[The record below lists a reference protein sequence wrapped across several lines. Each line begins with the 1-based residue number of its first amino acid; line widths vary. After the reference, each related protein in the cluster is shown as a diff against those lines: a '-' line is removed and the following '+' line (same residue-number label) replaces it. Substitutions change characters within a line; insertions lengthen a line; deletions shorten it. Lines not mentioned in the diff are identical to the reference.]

1 MALIFPYQH
10 PPMKQTVIGLSGHI
24 DHGKTALVKALTGV
38 NTDSLTE
45 EQKRGMT
52 IDIGFAFLNENI
64 TLIDVPGHEKFVKNM
79 MAGVSAVDVA
89 LLVVAAD
96 DGVMPQTREHFEI
109 LNLLDIPLGIVAINK
124 IDLADKDWLELVE
137 LDIGELLQ
145 GSFMEDAPILKV
157 SAETG
162 DGVDQLK
169 TTLLDLCKKVPDKQ
183 DRGIF
188 RLHVDRVF
196 SMKGYGTVVTGTVNS
211 GSLKIGDTVE
221 LLPGSVKSKVR
232 GLQSHGEEVQQVET
246 GDRAAIN
253 LQGVEIKQIER
264 GSQIAEIGY
273 LQSLNQMGVTLLLLG
288 SAQKPITQNQ
298 RIRIHLG
305 TQEVMARVALADGK
319 SLQPGDDCPALLRLE
334 QPMVAARGDKFIIRS
349 FSPVITIGG
358 GEVMEV
364 LIEEKWKIVKE
375 KLQNLYESPK
385 SDQLIH
391 LVQEEGAKPITP
403 EELQY
408 RIGISKEQI
417 NAIVGEKEELFWLTH
432 KQGKWLLTQ
441 NQWNELKNSI
451 HNFLKK
457 YHAKNPLNAGAQ
469 KEEVRQHLNCEN
481 SILEALLQSMLDDKS
496 ISKKGELFLNPNFSI
511 TLSSEDD
518 SLQNSILNQL
528 DQEGFTS
535 STLAQLSLKTG
546 NSKEKLMQVLN
557 VAEQQ
562 GKLLRIDGKL
572 MFTQKNFIILR
583 EKVNQF
589 FSNHPEMSVS
599 EFKELAHT
607 SRKYAVPL
615 LEYFDKKKITYRE
628 GNIRK
633 LVR

>member
-1 MALIFPYQH
+1 
-10 PPMKQTVIGLSGHI
+10 MKQTVIGLSGHI

-52 IDIGFAFLNENI
+52 IDIGFAFLDENI

-319 SLQPGDDCPALLRLE
+319 TLQPGDDCPALLRLE

-403 EELQY
+403 EKLQY

-417 NAIVGEKEELFWLTH
+417 NAIVEEKEQLFWLTH

-469 KEEVRQHLNCEN
+469 KEEIRQHLNCEN
-481 SILEALLQSMLDDKS
+481 SILEALLQSMLDEKS
-496 ISKKGELFLNPNFSI
+496 ISQKGELFLNPNFSI

>member
-1 MALIFPYQH
+1 
-10 PPMKQTVIGLSGHI
+10 MKQTVIGLSGHI

-52 IDIGFAFLNENI
+52 IDIGFAFLDENI

-305 TQEVMARVALADGK
+305 TQEVMARVALTDGK
-319 SLQPGDDCPALLRLE
+319 TLQPGDDCPALLRLE

-403 EELQY
+403 EKLQY

-417 NAIVGEKEELFWLTH
+417 NAIVEEKEELFWLTH

-441 NQWNELKNSI
+441 NQWNELKNTI

-469 KEEVRQHLNCEN
+469 KEEIRQHLSCEN

-496 ISKKGELFLNPNFSI
+496 ISQKGELFLNPNFSI
-511 TLSSEDD
+511 TLNSEDD

-589 FSNHPEMSVS
+589 FSNHLEMSVS

>member
-1 MALIFPYQH
+1 
-10 PPMKQTVIGLSGHI
+10 MKQTVIGLSGHI

-52 IDIGFAFLNENI
+52 IDIGFAFLDENI

-305 TQEVMARVALADGK
+305 TQEVMARVALTDGK
-319 SLQPGDDCPALLRLE
+319 TLQPGDDCPALLRLE

-403 EELQY
+403 EKLQY

-417 NAIVGEKEELFWLTH
+417 NAIVEEKEELFWLTH
-432 KQGKWLLTQ
+432 KQRKWLLTQ

-469 KEEVRQHLNCEN
+469 KEEIRQHLSCEN

-496 ISKKGELFLNPNFSI
+496 ISQKGELFLNPNFSI

-583 EKVNQF
+583 EKVKQF

>member
-1 MALIFPYQH
+1 
-10 PPMKQTVIGLSGHI
+10 MKQTVIGLSGHI

-38 NTDSLTE
+38 NTDNLTE

-52 IDIGFAFLNENI
+52 IDIGFAFLDENI

-305 TQEVMARVALADGK
+305 TQEVMARVALTDGK
-319 SLQPGDDCPALLRLE
+319 TLQPGDDCPALLRLE

-403 EELQY
+403 EKLQY

-417 NAIVGEKEELFWLTH
+417 NAIVEEKEELFWLTH

-469 KEEVRQHLNCEN
+469 KEEIRQHLNCEN
-481 SILEALLQSMLDDKS
+481 SILEALLQSMLDEKS
-496 ISKKGELFLNPNFSI
+496 ISQKGELFLNPNFSI

>member
-1 MALIFPYQH
+1 
-10 PPMKQTVIGLSGHI
+10 MKQTVIGLSGHI

-52 IDIGFAFLNENI
+52 IDIGFAFLDENI

-305 TQEVMARVALADGK
+305 TQEVMARVALTDGK
-319 SLQPGDDCPALLRLE
+319 TLQPGDDCPALLRLE

-385 SDQLIH
+385 SDQLIQ

-403 EELQY
+403 EKLQY

-417 NAIVGEKEELFWLTH
+417 NAIVEEKEELFWLTH

-469 KEEVRQHLNCEN
+469 KEEIRQHLNCEN
-481 SILEALLQSMLDDKS
+481 SILEALLQSMLDEKS
-496 ISKKGELFLNPNFSI
+496 ISQKGELFLNPNFSI

>member
-1 MALIFPYQH
+1 
-10 PPMKQTVIGLSGHI
+10 MKQTVIGLSGHI

-52 IDIGFAFLNENI
+52 IDIGFAFLDENI

-137 LDIGELLQ
+137 LDISELLQ

-169 TTLLDLCKKVPDKQ
+169 ITLLDLCKKVPDKQ

-305 TQEVMARVALADGK
+305 TQEVMARVALTNRK
-319 SLQPGDDCPALLRLE
+319 TLQPGDDCPALLRLE

-403 EELQY
+403 EKLQY

-417 NAIVGEKEELFWLTH
+417 NAIVEEKEELFWLTH

-469 KEEVRQHLNCEN
+469 KEEIRQHLSCEN
-481 SILEALLQSMLDDKS
+481 SILEALLESMLDDKS
-496 ISKKGELFLNPNFSI
+496 ISRKGELFLNPNFSI

-546 NSKEKLMQVLN
+546 NSQEKLMQVLN

-589 FSNHPEMSVS
+589 FSNHPEMSVL

>member
-1 MALIFPYQH
+1 
-10 PPMKQTVIGLSGHI
+10 MKQTVIGLSGHI

-162 DGVDQLK
+162 DGVTQLK

-305 TQEVMARVALADGK
+305 TQEVMARVALTDGK
-319 SLQPGDDCPALLRLE
+319 TLQPGDDCPALLRLE

-403 EELQY
+403 EKLQY

-417 NAIVGEKEELFWLTH
+417 NAIVEEKEELFWLTH

-469 KEEVRQHLNCEN
+469 KEEIRQHLSCEN

-496 ISKKGELFLNPNFSI
+496 ISQKGELFLNPNFSI

>member
-1 MALIFPYQH
+1 
-10 PPMKQTVIGLSGHI
+10 MKQTVIGLSGHI

-305 TQEVMARVALADGK
+305 TQEVMARVALTDGK
-319 SLQPGDDCPALLRLE
+319 TLQPGDDCPALLRLE

-417 NAIVGEKEELFWLTH
+417 NAIVEEKEELFWLTH

-457 YHAKNPLNAGAQ
+457 YHTINPLNAGAQ
-469 KEEVRQHLNCEN
+469 KEEIRQHLNCEN

-496 ISKKGELFLNPNFSI
+496 ISQKGELFLNPNFSI

>member
-1 MALIFPYQH
+1 
-10 PPMKQTVIGLSGHI
+10 MKQTVIGLSGHI

-52 IDIGFAFLNENI
+52 IDIGFAFLDENI

-232 GLQSHGEEVQQVET
+232 GLQSHGEEVQQVGT

-305 TQEVMARVALADGK
+305 TQEVMARVALTDGK
-319 SLQPGDDCPALLRLE
+319 TLQPGDDCPALLRLE

-364 LIEEKWKIVKE
+364 LIEEKWKIMKE

-403 EELQY
+403 EKLQY

-417 NAIVGEKEELFWLTH
+417 NAIVEEKEELFWLTH

-469 KEEVRQHLNCEN
+469 KEEIRQHLNCEN

-496 ISKKGELFLNPNFSI
+496 ISQKGKLFLNPNFSI

>member
-1 MALIFPYQH
+1 
-10 PPMKQTVIGLSGHI
+10 MKQTVIGLSGHI

-52 IDIGFAFLNENI
+52 IDIGFAFLDENI

-305 TQEVMARVALADGK
+305 TQEVMARVALTDGK
-319 SLQPGDDCPALLRLE
+319 TLQPGDDCPALLRLE

-403 EELQY
+403 EKLQY

-417 NAIVGEKEELFWLTH
+417 NAIVEEKEELFWLTH

-457 YHAKNPLNAGAQ
+457 YHAKNSLNAGAQ
-469 KEEVRQHLNCEN
+469 KEELRQHLSCEN

-496 ISKKGELFLNPNFSI
+496 ISQKGELFLNPNFSI

>member
-1 MALIFPYQH
+1 
-10 PPMKQTVIGLSGHI
+10 MKQTVIGLSGHI

-52 IDIGFAFLNENI
+52 IDIGFAFLDENI

-305 TQEVMARVALADGK
+305 TQEVMARVALTDGK
-319 SLQPGDDCPALLRLE
+319 TLQPGDDCPALLRLE

-403 EELQY
+403 EKLQY

-417 NAIVGEKEELFWLTH
+417 NAIVEEMEELFWLTH

-441 NQWNELKNSI
+441 NQWKELKNSI

-457 YHAKNPLNAGAQ
+457 YHTKNPLNAGAQ
-469 KEEVRQHLNCEN
+469 KEKIRQHLGCEN

-496 ISKKGELFLNPNFSI
+496 ISQKGELFLNPNFSI

-546 NSKEKLMQVLN
+546 NTKEKLMQVLN

>member
-1 MALIFPYQH
+1 
-10 PPMKQTVIGLSGHI
+10 MKQTVIGLSGHI

-52 IDIGFAFLNENI
+52 IDIGFAFLDENI

-305 TQEVMARVALADGK
+305 TQEVMARVALTDGK

-391 LVQEEGAKPITP
+391 LVQEEGANPITP
-403 EELQY
+403 EKLQY

-417 NAIVGEKEELFWLTH
+417 NAIVEEKEELFWLTH

-469 KEEVRQHLNCEN
+469 KEEIRQHLNCEN

-496 ISKKGELFLNPNFSI
+496 ISQKGELFLNPNFSI

>member
-1 MALIFPYQH
+1 
-10 PPMKQTVIGLSGHI
+10 MKQTVIGLSGHI

-52 IDIGFAFLNENI
+52 IDIGFAFLDENI

-305 TQEVMARVALADGK
+305 TQEVMARVALTDGK
-319 SLQPGDDCPALLRLE
+319 TLQPGDDCPALLRLE

-403 EELQY
+403 EKLQY

-417 NAIVGEKEELFWLTH
+417 NAIVEEKEELFWLTH

-441 NQWNELKNSI
+441 NQWKELKNSI

-457 YHAKNPLNAGAQ
+457 YHTKNPLNAGAQ
-469 KEEVRQHLNCEN
+469 KEEIRQHLNCEN

-496 ISKKGELFLNPNFSI
+496 ISQKGELFLNPNFSI

>member
-1 MALIFPYQH
+1 
-10 PPMKQTVIGLSGHI
+10 MKQTVIGLSGHI

-264 GSQIAEIGY
+264 GSQIAAIGY

-305 TQEVMARVALADGK
+305 TQEVMARVALTDGK
-319 SLQPGDDCPALLRLE
+319 TLQPGDDCPALLRLE

-403 EELQY
+403 EKLQY

-417 NAIVGEKEELFWLTH
+417 NAIVEEKEELFWLTH

-469 KEEVRQHLNCEN
+469 KEEIRQHLNCEN

-496 ISKKGELFLNPNFSI
+496 ISQKGELFLNPNFSI

>member
-1 MALIFPYQH
+1 
-10 PPMKQTVIGLSGHI
+10 MKQTVIGLSGHI

-52 IDIGFAFLNENI
+52 IDIGFAFLDENI

-305 TQEVMARVALADGK
+305 TQEVMARVALTDGK
-319 SLQPGDDCPALLRLE
+319 TLQPGDDCPALLRLE

-375 KLQNLYESPK
+375 KLQNLYESPR

-403 EELQY
+403 EKLQY

-417 NAIVGEKEELFWLTH
+417 NAIVEEKEDLFWLTH

-441 NQWNELKNSI
+441 NQWKELKNSI

-457 YHAKNPLNAGAQ
+457 YHTKNPLNAGAQ
-469 KEEVRQHLNCEN
+469 KEKIRQDLGCEN

-496 ISKKGELFLNPNFSI
+496 ISQKGELFLNPNFSI

-589 FSNHPEMSVS
+589 FSNHPEMSVL

>member
-1 MALIFPYQH
+1 
-10 PPMKQTVIGLSGHI
+10 MKQTVIGLSGHI

-169 TTLLDLCKKVPDKQ
+169 SALLDICKKVPDKQ

-211 GSLKIGDTVE
+211 GSLKIRDTVE
-221 LLPGSVKSKVR
+221 LLPGSVKSRVR
-232 GLQSHGEEVQQVET
+232 GLQSHGEEVQQVKT

-273 LQSLNQMGVTLLLLG
+273 LQSLNQMGVTLQLLG
-288 SAQKPITQNQ
+288 LAQKPITQNQ

-305 TQEVMARVALADGK
+305 TQEVMARVALTDGK
-319 SLQPGDDCPALLRLE
+319 TLQPGNECPALLRLE

-364 LIEEKWKIVKE
+364 FIEEKWKIVKE
-375 KLQNLYESPK
+375 KLQNLYDSPK

-391 LVQEEGAKPITP
+391 LVQEEGARPITP
-403 EELQY
+403 EKLQY

-417 NAIVGEKEELFWLTH
+417 DAIVEEKKELFWLTH

-469 KEEVRQHLNCEN
+469 KEEIRQHLSCEN
-481 SILEALLQSMLDDKS
+481 SILEALLQSMSDDKS
-496 ISKKGELFLNPNFSI
+496 ISQKGELFLNPNFSI
-511 TLSSEDD
+511 ILNSEDD

-583 EKVNQF
+583 EKVKQF

-628 GNIRK
+628 GNSRK
-633 LVR
+633 LVS

>member
-1 MALIFPYQH
+1 
-10 PPMKQTVIGLSGHI
+10 MKQTVIGLSGHI

-52 IDIGFAFLNENI
+52 IDIGFAFLDENI

-305 TQEVMARVALADGK
+305 TQEVMARVALTDGK
-319 SLQPGDDCPALLRLE
+319 TLQPGDDCPALLRLE

-403 EELQY
+403 EKLQY

-417 NAIVGEKEELFWLTH
+417 NAIVEEKEELFWLTH

-469 KEEVRQHLNCEN
+469 KEEIRQHLNCEN
-481 SILEALLQSMLDDKS
+481 SILEALLQSMLDEKS
-496 ISKKGELFLNPNFSI
+496 ISQKGELFLNPNFSI

-546 NSKEKLMQVLN
+546 NTKEKLMQVLN

>member
-1 MALIFPYQH
+1 
-10 PPMKQTVIGLSGHI
+10 MKQTVIGLSGHI

-305 TQEVMARVALADGK
+305 TQEVMARVALTDGK
-319 SLQPGDDCPALLRLE
+319 TLQPGDDCPALLRLE

-391 LVQEEGAKPITP
+391 LVQEEGANPITP
-403 EELQY
+403 EKLQY

-417 NAIVGEKEELFWLTH
+417 NAIVEEKEELFWLTH

-469 KEEVRQHLNCEN
+469 KEEIRQHLNCEN

-496 ISKKGELFLNPNFSI
+496 ISQKGELFLNPNFSI

>member
-1 MALIFPYQH
+1 
-10 PPMKQTVIGLSGHI
+10 MKQTVIGLSGHI

-52 IDIGFAFLNENI
+52 IDIGFAFLDENI

-169 TTLLDLCKKVPDKQ
+169 SALLDICKKVPDKQ

-273 LQSLNQMGVTLLLLG
+273 LQSLNQMGVTLQLLG

-305 TQEVMARVALADGK
+305 TQEVMARVALTDGK
-319 SLQPGDDCPALLRLE
+319 TLQPGNECPALLRLE

-358 GEVMEV
+358 GEVIEV

-375 KLQNLYESPK
+375 KLQNLYDSPK

-391 LVQEEGAKPITP
+391 LVQEEGARPITP
-403 EELQY
+403 EKLQY

-417 NAIVGEKEELFWLTH
+417 DAIVEEKKELFWLTH

-469 KEEVRQHLNCEN
+469 KEEIRQHLSCEN
-481 SILEALLQSMLDDKS
+481 SILEALLQSMSDDKS
-496 ISKKGELFLNPNFSI
+496 ISQKGELFLNPNFSI

-583 EKVNQF
+583 EKVKQF

-628 GNIRK
+628 GNSRK

>member
-1 MALIFPYQH
+1 
-10 PPMKQTVIGLSGHI
+10 MKQTVIGLSGHI

-169 TTLLDLCKKVPDKQ
+169 SALLDICKKVPDKQ

-211 GSLKIGDTVE
+211 GSLKIRDTVE
-221 LLPGSVKSKVR
+221 LLPGSVKSRVR

-273 LQSLNQMGVTLLLLG
+273 LQSLNQMGVTLQLLG
-288 SAQKPITQNQ
+288 LAQKPITQNQ

-305 TQEVMARVALADGK
+305 TQEVMARVALTDGK
-319 SLQPGDDCPALLRLE
+319 TLQPGNECPALLRLE

-364 LIEEKWKIVKE
+364 FIEEKWKIVKE
-375 KLQNLYESPK
+375 KLQNLYDSPK

-391 LVQEEGAKPITP
+391 LVQEEGARPITP
-403 EELQY
+403 EKLQY

-417 NAIVGEKEELFWLTH
+417 DAIVEEKKELFWLTH

-469 KEEVRQHLNCEN
+469 KEEIRQHLSCEN
-481 SILEALLQSMLDDKS
+481 SILEVLLQSMSDDKS
-496 ISKKGELFLNPNFSI
+496 ISQKGELFLNPNFSI
-511 TLSSEDD
+511 ILNSEDD

-583 EKVNQF
+583 EKVKHF
-589 FSNHPEMSVS
+589 FSNHPEMSYQN
-599 EFKELAHT
+599 L
-607 SRKYAVPL
+607 RNLPIL
-615 LEYFDKKKITYRE
+615 LENMRYLCW
-628 GNIRK
+628 NILIKRK
-633 LVR
+633 LRIGKEIPANW

>member
-1 MALIFPYQH
+1 
-10 PPMKQTVIGLSGHI
+10 MKQTVIGLSGHI

-52 IDIGFAFLNENI
+52 IDIGFAFLDENI

-305 TQEVMARVALADGK
+305 TQEVMARVALTDGK
-319 SLQPGDDCPALLRLE
+319 TLQPGDDCPALLRLE

-375 KLQNLYESPK
+375 KLQNLYDSPK
-385 SDQLIH
+385 SVQLIH

-403 EELQY
+403 EKLQY

-417 NAIVGEKEELFWLTH
+417 NAIVEEKEELFWLTH

-469 KEEVRQHLNCEN
+469 KEEIRQHLSCEN

-496 ISKKGELFLNPNFSI
+496 ISQKGELFLNPNFSI

>member
-1 MALIFPYQH
+1 
-10 PPMKQTVIGLSGHI
+10 MKQTVIGLSGHI

-52 IDIGFAFLNENI
+52 IDIGFAFLDENI

-288 SAQKPITQNQ
+288 SAQKPITKNQ

-305 TQEVMARVALADGK
+305 TQEVMARVALTDGK
-319 SLQPGDDCPALLRLE
+319 TLQPGDDCPALLRLE

-403 EELQY
+403 EKLQY

-417 NAIVGEKEELFWLTH
+417 NAIVEEKEELFWLTH
-432 KQGKWLLTQ
+432 KQGKWLLSQ

-469 KEEVRQHLNCEN
+469 KEEIRQHLNCEN

-496 ISKKGELFLNPNFSI
+496 ISQKGELFLNPNFSI

>member
-1 MALIFPYQH
+1 
-10 PPMKQTVIGLSGHI
+10 MKQTVIGLSGHI

-45 EQKRGMT
+45 EQNRGMT
-52 IDIGFAFLNENI
+52 MDIGFAFLDENI

-109 LNLLDIPLGIVAINK
+109 LNLLDIPLGVVAINK

-137 LDIGELLQ
+137 LDIDELLQ

-162 DGVDQLK
+162 EGIDQLK
-169 TTLLDLCKKVPDKQ
+169 TTLLDICKKAPEKQ

-211 GSLKIGDTVE
+211 GKLKIGDTVE
-221 LLPGSVKSKVR
+221 LLPGSVKSRVR

-253 LQGVEIKQIER
+253 LQGVENKQIER

-273 LQSLNQMGVTLLLLG
+273 LQSINQMGVTLQLLG

-305 TQEVMARVALADGK
+305 TQEVMARVALTGGK
-319 SLQPGDDCPALLRLE
+319 TLRPSDECPALLRLE

-364 LIEEKWKIVKE
+364 LIEEKWKKVKE
-375 KLQNLYESPK
+375 KLQNLYDSPK

-391 LVQEEGAKPITP
+391 LVQGEGAKPITP
-403 EELQY
+403 EKLQY
-408 RIGISKEQI
+408 RIGLSKEQI
-417 NAIVGEKEELFWLTH
+417 IALVEEKEELFWLTH

-441 NQWNELKNSI
+441 NQWKNLKNSI
-451 HNFLKK
+451 QEFLRQ
-457 YHAKNPLNAGAQ
+457 YHKIHPMNAGAQ
-469 KEEVRQHLNCEN
+469 KEEIRQHLGCEN
-481 SILEALLQSMLDDKS
+481 SILEALLQSNLDEKL
-496 ISKKGELFLNPNFSI
+496 ISQKGELYLDSEFSI
-511 TLSSEDD
+511 TLNSEDD
-518 SLQNSILNQL
+518 SLQNNILNQL

-535 STLAQLSLKTG
+535 STLAQLSVKTG
-546 NSKEKLMQVLN
+546 NSKEKLMQLLN

-562 GKLLRIDGKL
+562 GKLLRIDGNL
-572 MFTQKNFIILR
+572 MFTQKNFTLLKK
-583 EKVNQF
+583 KVTHH
-589 FSNHPEMSVS
+589 FSSNPEMTVS
-599 EFKELAHT
+599 EFKELANT

-628 GNIRK
+628 GNARK

>member
-1 MALIFPYQH
+1 
-10 PPMKQTVIGLSGHI
+10 MKQTVIGLSGHI

-52 IDIGFAFLNENI
+52 IDIGFAFLDENI

-305 TQEVMARVALADGK
+305 TQEVMARVALTDGK
-319 SLQPGDDCPALLRLE
+319 TLQPGDDCPALLRLE

-364 LIEEKWKIVKE
+364 LIEEKWKIVKK

-403 EELQY
+403 EKLQY

-417 NAIVGEKEELFWLTH
+417 NAIVEEKEELFWLTH

-469 KEEVRQHLNCEN
+469 KEEIRQHLNCEN
-481 SILEALLQSMLDDKS
+481 SILEALLQSMLDEKS
-496 ISKKGELFLNPNFSI
+496 ISQKGELFLNPNFSI

>member
-1 MALIFPYQH
+1 
-10 PPMKQTVIGLSGHI
+10 MKQTVIGLSGHI

-305 TQEVMARVALADGK
+305 TQEVMARVALTDGK
-319 SLQPGDDCPALLRLE
+319 TLQPGDDCPALLRLE

-403 EELQY
+403 EKLQY

-417 NAIVGEKEELFWLTH
+417 NAIVEEKEELFWLTH

-469 KEEVRQHLNCEN
+469 KEEIRQHLSCEN

-496 ISKKGELFLNPNFSI
+496 ISQKGELFLNPNFSI

>member
-1 MALIFPYQH
+1 
-10 PPMKQTVIGLSGHI
+10 MKQTVIGLSGHI

-52 IDIGFAFLNENI
+52 IDIGFAFLDENI

-89 LLVVAAD
+89 ILVVAAD

-109 LNLLDIPLGIVAINK
+109 LNLLNIPLGIVAINK
-124 IDLADKDWLELVE
+124 IDLADQDWLELVE

-319 SLQPGDDCPALLRLE
+319 TLQPGDDCPALLRLE

-403 EELQY
+403 EKLQY

-417 NAIVGEKEELFWLTH
+417 NAIVEEKEELFWLTH

-469 KEEVRQHLNCEN
+469 KEEIRQYLNCEN

-496 ISKKGELFLNPNFSI
+496 ISQKGELFLNPNFSI

-546 NSKEKLMQVLN
+546 SSKEKLMQVLY

-572 MFTQKNFIILR
+572 MFTQKNFIILH

>member
-1 MALIFPYQH
+1 
-10 PPMKQTVIGLSGHI
+10 MKQTVIGLSGHI

-45 EQKRGMT
+45 EQRRGMT
-52 IDIGFAFLNENI
+52 IDIGFAFLDENI

-145 GSFMEDAPILKV
+145 GSFMDDAPILKV

-273 LQSLNQMGVTLLLLG
+273 LQSLNQMGVTLLLLD

-319 SLQPGDDCPALLRLE
+319 TLQPGDDCPALLRLE

-403 EELQY
+403 EKLQY

-417 NAIVGEKEELFWLTH
+417 NAIVEEKEELFWLTH

-469 KEEVRQHLNCEN
+469 KEEIRQHLSCEN

-496 ISKKGELFLNPNFSI
+496 ISQKGKLFLNPSFSI

-535 STLAQLSLKTG
+535 STLVQLSLKTG

-583 EKVNQF
+583 EKVNHF

>member
-1 MALIFPYQH
+1 
-10 PPMKQTVIGLSGHI
+10 MKQTVIGLSGHI

-52 IDIGFAFLNENI
+52 IDIGFAFLDENI

-211 GSLKIGDTVE
+211 GNLKIGDTVE

-305 TQEVMARVALADGK
+305 TQEVMARVALTDGK
-319 SLQPGDDCPALLRLE
+319 TLQPGDDCPALLRLE

-403 EELQY
+403 EKLQY

-417 NAIVGEKEELFWLTH
+417 NAIVEEKEDLFWLTH

-469 KEEVRQHLNCEN
+469 KEEIRQHLNCEN

-496 ISKKGELFLNPNFSI
+496 ISQKGELFLNPNFSI

>member
-1 MALIFPYQH
+1 
-10 PPMKQTVIGLSGHI
+10 MKQTVIGLSGHI

-52 IDIGFAFLNENI
+52 IDIGFAFLDENI

-305 TQEVMARVALADGK
+305 TQEVMARVALTDGK
-319 SLQPGDDCPALLRLE
+319 TLQPGDDCPALLRLE

-364 LIEEKWKIVKE
+364 LIEEKWKIVKG

-385 SDQLIH
+385 SDQLIQ

-403 EELQY
+403 EKLQY

-417 NAIVGEKEELFWLTH
+417 NAIVEEKEELFWLTH

-469 KEEVRQHLNCEN
+469 KEEIRQHLNCEN
-481 SILEALLQSMLDDKS
+481 SILEALLQSMLDEKS
-496 ISKKGELFLNPNFSI
+496 ISQKGELFFNPNFSI

>member
-1 MALIFPYQH
+1 
-10 PPMKQTVIGLSGHI
+10 MKQTVIGLSGHI

-52 IDIGFAFLNENI
+52 IDIGFAFLDENI

-288 SAQKPITQNQ
+288 SAQKAITQNQ

-305 TQEVMARVALADGK
+305 TQEVMARVALTDGK
-319 SLQPGDDCPALLRLE
+319 TLQPGDDCPALLRLE

-403 EELQY
+403 EKLQY

-417 NAIVGEKEELFWLTH
+417 NAIVEEKEELFWLTH

-469 KEEVRQHLNCEN
+469 KEEIRQHLNCEN

-496 ISKKGELFLNPNFSI
+496 ISQKGELFLNPNFSI

>member
-1 MALIFPYQH
+1 
-10 PPMKQTVIGLSGHI
+10 MKQTVIGLSGHI

-52 IDIGFAFLNENI
+52 IDIGFAFLDENI

-211 GSLKIGDTVE
+211 GSLKIRDTVE

-305 TQEVMARVALADGK
+305 TQEVMARVALTDGK
-319 SLQPGDDCPALLRLE
+319 TLQPGDDCPALLRLE

-391 LVQEEGAKPITP
+391 LVQEEGARPITP
-403 EELQY
+403 EKLQY

-417 NAIVGEKEELFWLTH
+417 NAIVEEKEELFWLTH

-469 KEEVRQHLNCEN
+469 KEEIRQHLSCEN

-496 ISKKGELFLNPNFSI
+496 ISQKGELFLNPNFSI

>member
-1 MALIFPYQH
+1 
-10 PPMKQTVIGLSGHI
+10 MKQTVIGLSGHI

-52 IDIGFAFLNENI
+52 IDIGFAFLDENI

-305 TQEVMARVALADGK
+305 TQEVMARVALTDGK
-319 SLQPGDDCPALLRLE
+319 TLQPGDDCPALLRLE

-403 EELQY
+403 EKLQY

-417 NAIVGEKEELFWLTH
+417 NAIVEEKEELFWLTH

-457 YHAKNPLNAGAQ
+457 YHAINPLNAGAQ
-469 KEEVRQHLNCEN
+469 KEEIRQHLSCEN

-496 ISKKGELFLNPNFSI
+496 ISQKGELFLNPNFSI

>member
-1 MALIFPYQH
+1 
-10 PPMKQTVIGLSGHI
+10 MKQTVIGLSGHI

-52 IDIGFAFLNENI
+52 IDIGFAFLDENI

-305 TQEVMARVALADGK
+305 TQEVMARVALTDGK
-319 SLQPGDDCPALLRLE
+319 TLQPGDDCPALLRLE

-417 NAIVGEKEELFWLTH
+417 NAIVEEKEELFWLTH

-469 KEEVRQHLNCEN
+469 KEEIRQHLNCEN

-496 ISKKGELFLNPNFSI
+496 ISQKGELFLNPNFSI

>member
-1 MALIFPYQH
+1 
-10 PPMKQTVIGLSGHI
+10 MKQTVIGLSGHI

-52 IDIGFAFLNENI
+52 IDIGFAFLDENI

-253 LQGVEIKQIER
+253 LQRVEIKQIER

-305 TQEVMARVALADGK
+305 TQEVMARVALTDGK
-319 SLQPGDDCPALLRLE
+319 TLHPGDDCPALLRLE

-375 KLQNLYESPK
+375 KLQNLYDSPK

-403 EELQY
+403 EKLQY

-417 NAIVGEKEELFWLTH
+417 NAIVEEKEELFWLTH

-469 KEEVRQHLNCEN
+469 KEEIRQHLSCEN

-496 ISKKGELFLNPNFSI
+496 ISQKGELFLNPKFSI

-546 NSKEKLMQVLN
+546 NSKGKLMQVLN

-562 GKLLRIDGKL
+562 GKLLRIDGNL
-572 MFTQKNFIILR
+572 MFTQKNFIKLR

-589 FSNHPEMSVS
+589 FLNHPEMSVS

-607 SRKYAVPL
+607 SRKYAIPL
-615 LEYFDKKKITYRE
+615 LEYFDKQKITYRE
-628 GNIRK
+628 GNTRK

>member
-1 MALIFPYQH
+1 
-10 PPMKQTVIGLSGHI
+10 MKQTVIGLSGHI

-52 IDIGFAFLNENI
+52 IDIGFAFLDENI

-211 GSLKIGDTVE
+211 GSLKIRDMVE
-221 LLPGSVKSKVR
+221 LLPGSVKSRVR

-305 TQEVMARVALADGK
+305 TQEVMARVALTDGK
-319 SLQPGDDCPALLRLE
+319 TLQPGDDCPALLRLE

-403 EELQY
+403 EKLQY

-417 NAIVGEKEELFWLTH
+417 NAIVEEKEELFWLTH

-469 KEEVRQHLNCEN
+469 KEEIRQHLSCEN
-481 SILEALLQSMLDDKS
+481 SILEALLQSMLEDKS
-496 ISKKGELFLNPNFSI
+496 ISQKGELFLNPNFSI
-511 TLSSEDD
+511 TLNSEDD

-628 GNIRK
+628 GNTRK

>member
-1 MALIFPYQH
+1 
-10 PPMKQTVIGLSGHI
+10 MKQTVIGLSGHI

-52 IDIGFAFLNENI
+52 IDIGFAFLDENI

-305 TQEVMARVALADGK
+305 TQEVMARVALTDGK
-319 SLQPGDDCPALLRLE
+319 TLQPGDDCPALLRLE

-403 EELQY
+403 EKLQY

-417 NAIVGEKEELFWLTH
+417 NAIVEEKEELFWLTH

-469 KEEVRQHLNCEN
+469 KEEIRQHLSCEN
-481 SILEALLQSMLDDKS
+481 SILEALLQSMSDDKS
-496 ISKKGELFLNPNFSI
+496 ISQKGELFLNPNFSI
-511 TLSSEDD
+511 TLNSEDD